1 MTDVQKIENIF
12 DRMISVV
19 EKLSEK
25 YGSETVNVLLET
37 SSMMATNELIQA
49 FLSVFVGIFLL
60 VISYRMI
67 SYEEKQNDY
76 GESFKQ
82 VLFPIFGK
90 LLGFFSIV
98 SIIIGMGNL
107 VNPINW
113 KGVTSPKHYIA
124 YQLIKKVNK

>member
-37 SSMMATNELIQA
+37 SSMMATNQLIQA
-49 FLSVFVGIFLL
+49 FLSVLVGISLL

-76 GESFKQ
+76 GESLKQ
-82 VLFPIFGK
+82 GLFPIFGI
-90 LLGFFSIV
+90 LLSLFSIV
-98 SIIIGMGNL
+98 SIIIGIGNL
-107 VNPINW
+107 VNPITW

-124 YQLIKKVNK
+124 YQLIKKVNE

>member
-37 SSMMATNELIQA
+37 SSMIATNQLIQA

-67 SYEEKQNDY
+67 SYKEKQYDY
-76 GESFKQ
+76 GESIKE
-82 VLFPIFGK
+82 VLLP
-90 LLGFFSIV
+90 FSGIILSLFSVV
-98 SIIIGMGNL
+98 SIIIGIGNL
-107 VNPINW
+107 VNPITW